1 MPAQP
6 RQIQRRQFE
15 EACLWPRE
23 LAARDPRPHLAW
35 PALHAG
41 TVGSNRLRCRAI
53 ACALRMPSLV
63 RAAIALGRLA
73 PAPLESIAARLGVA
87 RTTAAVSDGAGAR
100 TRSAGAIGV
109 ST

>member
-1 MPAQP
+1 
-6 RQIQRRQFE
+6 
-15 EACLWPRE
+15 
-23 LAARDPRPHLAW
+23 
-35 PALHAG
+35 
-41 TVGSNRLRCRAI
+41 
-53 ACALRMPSLV
+53 MPSLV